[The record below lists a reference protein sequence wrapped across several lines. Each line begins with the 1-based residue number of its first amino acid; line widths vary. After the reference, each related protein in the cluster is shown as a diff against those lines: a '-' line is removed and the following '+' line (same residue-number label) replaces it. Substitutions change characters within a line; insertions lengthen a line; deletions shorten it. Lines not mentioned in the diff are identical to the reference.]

1 MDYLKEPLARYIED
15 AAADKPTPGGGS
27 VAAMAGA
34 LASTMASMAAN
45 FTVGRDKFKDV
56 EAEVREALDHLAAAR
71 RRLLDLAHQD
81 MAAYQAIMEAYRL
94 PKATDAEKAARG
106 RAVQDATRR
115 SLGVVQGVLDACRDI
130 MVVTL
135 RLSGIANPNLISDV
149 GVAAELALGAIKA
162 ARLNV
167 EVNLSGLKD
176 EAAARTIRQQTESAV
191 ADAETWAD
199 LVREAVL
206 GKIRG

>member
-1 MDYLKEPLARYIED
+1 MDYRKEPLARYMED

-56 EAEVREALDHLAAAR
+56 EPEVKEALAHLAAAR
-71 RRLLDLAHQD
+71 KRLLDLAHED

-106 RAVQDATRR
+106 RAVEEATRR
-115 SLGVVQGVLDACRDI
+115 SLGVVRGVLAACRDI

-162 ARLNV
+162 ARINV
-167 EVNLSGLKD
+167 EVNLGGLKD
-176 EAAARTIRQQTESAV
+176 AAEAASVRGETDSTV
-191 ADAETWAD
+191 ADADKWAD

-206 GKIRG
+206 GKLRG